1 MAGTGHVREAQR
13 DAARAC
19 FDDCGILRIPPEPHD
34 ARHFGLGHD
43 VHLRARFGL
52 DERVRF
58 IVRNGKNSLVMDL
71 ENDVLEHAPR
81 GGFPRVV
88 TRGED
93 PLTVDEARAEIDVM
107 RIDHD
112 LLALD
117 DLLVIA
123 HLLLESRVVGTV
135 GRTVGRIEREGPCG
149 GREGSGGAG
158 QGAECAGAESRKV
171 APREGARRTGS
182 HELIFRW

>member
-19 FDDCGILRIPPEPHD
+19 FHNSGILRIPPEPHD
-34 ARHFGLGHD
+34 ARHLRLGHD

-52 DERVRF
+52 EERVRF
-58 IVRNGKNSLVMDL
+58 IVRNGKNALVMDL
-71 ENDVLEHAPR
+71 EHDVLDHAPR

-93 PLTVDEARAEIDVM
+93 PLTVDEARAQIDVM

-112 LLALD
+112 LLTLD
-117 DLLVIA
+117 DLLVVA

-135 GRTVGRIEREGPCG
+135 GRAVGRVEREGPCG
-149 GREGSGGAG
+149 ACEGSGGAC
-158 QGAECAGAESRKV
+158 QGAECAGAEGGKV

>member
-1 MAGTGHVREAQR
+1 MREAKR
-13 DAARAC
+13 DAARAR
-19 FDDCGILRIPPEPHD
+19 FDDSGILRIPSEPHD
-34 ARHFGLGHD
+34 ARHFRLGHD

-58 IVRNGKNSLVMDL
+58 IVRNGKNALVMNL
-71 ENDVLEHAPR
+71 ENDVLDHAPR

-123 HLLLESRVVGTV
+123 HLLLESRVVSTV
-135 GRTVGRIEREGPCG
+135 GRAIGRIEREGPRG

-158 QGAECAGAESRKV
+158 QGAECTGAEGRKV
-171 APREGARRTGS
+171 APREGARRTRS